1 MAAAVVELWWVS
13 GDCWRFVLGLS
24 LPRKVTDI
32 STKRA
37 YRRKRKTTAERTQ
50 LDNITSFY
58 GFPGNK
64 MWVFDLIFAAF
75 SRARLS
81 SQKFYS
87 LFALIFTISHTCE
100 TFTRAARVRAHPS
113 PPRAP
118 FERKTFLA
126 HPNYGIYR
134 LSALVDFVLCSF
146 FRSDKVDDALCTW
159 RKKCI
164 LDLETT
170 RQWECWHNTM
180 PEPKPK
186 RRQCYWLKY

>member
-1 MAAAVVELWWVS
+1 MSFSCSLAFCSWSITAAKSDWKSDWKITT
-13 GDCWRFVLGLS
+13 
-24 LPRKVTDI
+24 PKKI
-32 STKRA
+32 II
-37 YRRKRKTTAERTQ
+37 RRKRKTTAERTQ

-87 LFALIFTISHTCE
+87 LFALIFTISHTYE
-100 TFTRAARVRAHPS
+100 TFTRARVRAHPS

-146 FRSDKVDDALCTW
+146 FRSDKVDDALYTW
-159 RKKCI
+159 REMYSRFGDDSAVRV
-164 LDLETT
+164 LA
-170 RQWECWHNTM
+170 
-180 PEPKPK
+180 
-186 RRQCYWLKY
+186 